1 MSSRVHQLPDFSV
14 VLLFK
19 LFTDDCKI
27 GRFSDAIGCNTSGA
41 SGACRFF
48 RVMLWPTKKL
58 ILKKHVFRKKPSQYQ
73 TVIRFIFRN
82 LIKTTVQK
90 ISLISALDVIQNEIV
105 P

>member
-1 MSSRVHQLPDFSV
+1 MHQLPDFSV

-58 ILKKHVFRKKPSQYQ
+58 ILKKHVLEKNQANIKQYYVLFKIQ
-73 TVIRFIFRN
+73 ISKLNQDYRTENELNFCIRCYM
-82 LIKTTVQK
+82 K
-90 ISLISALDVIQNEIV
+90 
-105 P
+105 

>member
-1 MSSRVHQLPDFSV
+1 MHQLPDFSV
-14 VLLFK
+14 VQLFK
-19 LFTDDCKI
+19 CFTDDCKI

-73 TVIRFIFRN
+73 TVFRN

-90 ISLISALDVIQNEIV
+90 ISLISALDVI
-105 P
+105 